1 MKNHSIA
8 EHKAEFMLEKYSSLS
23 EIETGFMQ
31 GITSKYILMVK
42 IIPS

>member
-1 MKNHSIA
+1 M
-8 EHKAEFMLEKYSSLS
+8 ELEAGFVLKRYASLS